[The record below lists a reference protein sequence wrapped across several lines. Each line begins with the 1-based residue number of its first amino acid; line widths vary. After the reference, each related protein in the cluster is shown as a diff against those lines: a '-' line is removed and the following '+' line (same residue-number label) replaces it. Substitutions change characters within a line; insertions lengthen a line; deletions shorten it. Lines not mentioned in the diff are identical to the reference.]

1 MRLRNLSVL
10 AGVALIAASA
20 CTSTPAATSNPATSN
35 PATSIPATSIPAT
48 SNPATSNPA
57 TSNPTTAPITST
69 APSQGAGKVITIGTE
84 LPMSGGET
92 ANGVPTQNGVKLAI
106 QDAMA
111 QNMLPGWTLQLN
123 GQDDAVAGAHNAAQG
138 GKNMTT
144 LVQDQ
149 TVVGEV
155 GPFNSGVAQVEIP
168 IANAAGLLM
177 CSPANTNT
185 SLTYPPDAL
194 QYRTTNPDKVSY
206 VRLAAPDSIQ
216 GPAGADFVYNDLNAH
231 SVYILDD
238 TETFGVGVGDS
249 FQAEFVKDG
258 GTVVK
263 RDSAPSSTT
272 DYTALFQAVASQKP
286 AAVYLAGTT
295 PTGMGLALKQGRT
308 VSGFETIPFMGP
320 DGVADLGDGNT
331 QGSTINI
338 AGQAAANVYGTVAGV
353 HDIPDAATFLTN
365 YKAAFGTD
373 PGAYSAIAYAC
384 AQVIIQGIQKA
395 VAAGTTDYAGIREA
409 VRANATAAGN
419 SFTTIIGAVSFDV
432 NGDTTSPY
440 MSFYKTDLTLNNNV
454 GGWTWIK
461 QQAFTDP
468 NANGNASPAP
478 ASPAGS

>member
-1 MRLRNLSVL
+1 MKL
-10 AGVALIAASA
+10 AKVGALGATAALVFAA
-20 CTSTPAATSNPATSN
+20 CSSSPGSSSGGGGSSQPPAGGSG
-35 PATSIPATSIPAT
+35 
-48 SNPATSNPA
+48 
-57 TSNPTTAPITST
+57 
-69 APSQGAGKVITIGTE
+69 GAAKVITIGTE

-106 QDAMA
+106 QQANA
-111 QNMLPGWTLQLN
+111 QNLLPGWTLQIN
-123 GQDDAVAGAHNAAQG
+123 GQDDAVNGVHDPTQG

-144 LVQDQ
+144 LVADQ

-185 SLTYPPDAL
+185 SLTYPPAAL
-194 QYRTTNPDKVSY
+194 QYRTTNPTKVSY

-216 GPAGADFVYNDLNAH
+216 GPAGADYVYNDLKAH

-263 RDSAPSSTT
+263 RDSAPKSTT
-272 DYTALFQAVASQKP
+272 DYTPLFTAVAGMNP

-308 VSGFETIPFMGP
+308 VSAFASIPFMGP
-320 DGVADLGDGNT
+320 DGVADLGDGKT

-338 AGQAAANVYGTVAGV
+338 AGSAAHDVYGTVAGI
-353 HDIPDAATFLTN
+353 HDIPNAQQFQSD
-365 YKAAFGTD
+365 YKAAFGSD

-384 AQVIIQGIQKA
+384 AQVIIQGIKAA

-409 VRANATAAGN
+409 VRAGATAAGN
-419 SFTTIIGAVSFDV
+419 SFDTIIGKVSFDV
-432 NGDTTSPY
+432 NGDTESPY
-440 MSFYKTDLTLNNNV
+440 MSFYKTDLTLNNGV
-454 GGWTWIK
+454 GGWTWVK

-468 NANGNASPAP
+468 NANATLPAAS
-478 ASPAGS
+478 

>member
-1 MRLRNLSVL
+1 MRLRTLSVF
-10 AGVALIAASA
+10 GVGVVLAASA
-20 CTSTPAATSNPATSN
+20 CNPGTATPAPAQSSAASTPAGSA
-35 PATSIPATSIPAT
+35 
-48 SNPATSNPA
+48 
-57 TSNPTTAPITST
+57 
-69 APSQGAGKVITIGTE
+69 AGGGKTIKIGTE
-84 LPMSGGET
+84 LPMSGGEV
-92 ANGVPTQNGVKLAI
+92 ANGVPTQNGVILAI
-106 QDAMA
+106 QQANA
-111 QNMLPGWTLQLN
+111 ANELPGWTLDLN
-123 GQDDAVAGAHNAAQG
+123 GQDDAVNGAHDAAQG

-144 LVQDQ
+144 LVNDPM
-149 TVVGEV
+149 VVGEV

-194 QYRTTNPDKVSY
+194 QYRTTNPDKISY

-216 GPAGADFVYNDLNAH
+216 GPAGADYVYNDLGAH

-263 RDSAPSSTT
+263 RDSAPKSTT
-272 DYTALFQAVASQKP
+272 DYTSLFQAVASQHP

-308 VSGFETIPFMGP
+308 VTGFETIPFMGP
-320 DGVADLGDGNT
+320 DGVADLGGPTT

-338 AGQAAANVYGTVAGV
+338 AGQAAANVFGTVAGI
-353 HDIPDAATFLTN
+353 HDIPDAAKFTAD
-365 YKAAFGTD
+365 YKAAFNAD

-384 AQVIIQGIQKA
+384 AQVIIQGIKTA

-409 VRANATAAGN
+409 VRASTTAAGN
-419 SFTTIIGAVSFDV
+419 SFDTVIGKVSFDV

-440 MSFYKTDLTLNNNV
+440 MSFYKTDMTLNNNA
-454 GGWTWIK
+454 GGWVWDK

-478 ASPAGS
+478 GGSAPAASSGS